1 MANTTNSTKVL
12 EFFRKGGSKTNM
24 ATKVGKYKKGGPT
37 KSQKVRA
44 KSDKTAARGAKA
56 VDEGR
61 ERKATRL
68 LKKAARQETRSI
80 KLEER
85 EKQKMKKGGTNKAFK
100 VHMMYD
106 PKTGKGYKAKVMA
119 DHLRLK
125 KLGYGH
131 TKPKKRNSGN

>member
-1 MANTTNSTKVL
+1 MAYAK
-12 EFFRKGGSKTNM
+12 KM

-80 KLEER
+80 KLEEKEMQR
-85 EKQKMKKGGTNKAFK
+85 MKKGGATKAFK
-100 VHMMYD
+100 VHMMYS
-106 PKTGKGYKAKVMA
+106 KTGKAVKAPTMKKHLELKAKGYNH
-119 DHLRLK
+119 DKRRLK
-125 KLGYGH
+125 K
-131 TKPKKRNSGN
+131 KN